1 MTLLLTMHH
10 PSFLPLV
17 LFALA
22 TAAAGAGAQV
32 PDSPPWFGPRDG
44 ALEYRSQYI
53 PAPLAGTTRCAN
65 PELARTLAAF
75 YRGPLAARIASGE
88 GRSQSTVGG
97 AASGTL
103 LAGAVGR
110 KVPASEQACVAEVL
124 EFAPKAQGVRW
135 AAGAQRY
142 VVRAAEAQY
151 LQGSYCRAFELELA
165 EGGATVRGK
174 GTACRRPDGVW
185 LAH

>member
-1 MTLLLTMHH
+1 MLLLLTMHR
-10 PSFLPLV
+10 PLFLPM
-17 LFALA
+17 LFLALA
-22 TAAAGAGAQV
+22 AAAGAQATN
-32 PDSPPWFGPRDG
+32 PPPWFSPRDG

-53 PAPLAGTTRCAN
+53 PAPLAGTTRCAH
-65 PELARTLAAF
+65 PELAKTLAAF

-88 GRSQSTVGG
+88 GRAQSTVGG
-97 AASGTL
+97 AASGAL

-110 KVPASEQACVAEVL
+110 KVPPAEQGCIAEVL
-124 EFAPKAQGVRW
+124 ELAPSAQGVRW
-135 AAGAQRY
+135 TSGAQRY
-142 VVRAAEAQY
+142 AVRAAEAQY
-151 LQGSYCRAFELELA
+151 LQGSYCRPFELELT